1 MRRTSSFHLVDVI
14 EQEVLYTN
22 IENACIIAPTNDVVS
37 YYYNLYERVFNFYQ
51 RISLLLPFAFVSS
64 ICLFL

>member
-1 MRRTSSFHLVDVI
+1 MRCTSSFHLVDVI

-37 YYYNLYERVFNFYQ
+37 YYYNLNERVFNFYQ

>member
-1 MRRTSSFHLVDVI
+1 MRCTSSFHLVDVI

>member
-1 MRRTSSFHLVDVI
+1 MRCTSSFHLVDVI

-22 IENACIIAPTNDVVS
+22 IENACIIAPTKDVVS
-37 YYYNLYERVFNFYQ
+37 YYYNLNERVFNFYQ